1 MQHAHSQLS
10 QQLKATKRAH
20 RLFSSLVEDVAWLL
34 YPSPSPRD
42 RGWSR
47 MPSSA

>member
-20 RLFSSLVEDVAWLL
+20 RLFSSLVEDVAGGGGGCGWGGGG
-34 YPSPSPRD
+34 YKCPPR
-42 RGWSR
+42 GN
-47 MPSSA
+47 

>member
-20 RLFSSLVEDVAWLL
+20 RLFSSLVEDVAGGGG
-34 YPSPSPRD
+34 YKCPPR
-42 RGWSR
+42 GN
-47 MPSSA
+47 